1 MAVTGEMQ
9 VRIASIASGNEFFA
23 VTESDAST
31 LRSVEAALRALPV
44 PVAVVVVCEA

>member
-1 MAVTGEMQ
+1 MQ

-31 LRSVEAALRALPV
+31 LRSVEAALRAQPI